1 MEPCGEVRGQ
11 QGSAGVSRG
20 TAGASCGT
28 RAALPPRHQPRC
40 CIQHV
45 PAGRE
50 ALTCQGEIVLARR
63 LGKLEQ
69 LGKTLRFLSSEK
81 NNCFPLIVSAPAF
94 RGRSWLST
102 LLPGRDAASLH
113 GSLGAAPHGVAP
125 AQTWGLS
132 TSDSA
137 HKGRNLPSLQRDA
150 LIVFP
155 ALLQPLAL
163 LHVPQLPSL
172 AAAPN
177 PTALHA
183 TAPLHPRLDSSQRHR
198 SPCPA
203 ACCSAALDLT
213 AVSLLDHGP
222 GGEAGI
228 VTR

>member
-137 HKGRNLPSLQRDA
+137 HKGRNLPSLQRDV

-163 LHVPQLPSL
+163 LHVPQLPASL
-172 AAAPN
+172 QPLTLLLSM
-177 PTALHA
+177 PQLHCTPGL
-183 TAPLHPRLDSSQRHR
+183 TAPSATTAPALQ
-198 SPCPA
+198 PA
-203 ACCSAALDLT
+203 ARLPLTSLQCLIWITAPAARLE
-213 AVSLLDHGP
+213 S
-222 GGEAGI
+222 
-228 VTR
+228 